1 LSPCQST
8 DQIDWHAW
16 SIFRAWWTIALGFQ
30 CVDFCVN
37 NNYMMQLLQSC
48 ITASIWVWFA
58 SLDVENS
65 HVCAAAR
72 IWMKRQFWIL
82 PVHGRQG
89 TCVLVLARIPN
100 KQLLGILRCRRLA
113 AESVGIS
120 LAGSLQSLSAASSVC
135 VCPLSRRPNEGIGD
149 FQDSQTG
156 RLLTNGLPA
165 TAKNAVAT
173 GLHGARDGLAWRTAV
188 EDLINSCRNF
198 RLCDTVQA
206 PLHSL
211 GRRQTRHTMFRSAA
225 AAAGK

>member
-1 LSPCQST
+1 MHRLILPTHSFITRLHLNILLSCIVSANLADTPIWGIIGTPADTPSNLTFNLSPCQST

-16 SIFRAWWTIALGFQ
+16 SIFRAWRTIALGFQ

-37 NNYMMQLLQSC
+37 NSYMMQLLQSC

-120 LAGSLQSLSAASSVC
+120 LAASCSRWLLHHPCASL
-135 VCPLSRRPNEGIGD
+135 P
-149 FQDSQTG
+149 
-156 RLLTNGLPA
+156 
-165 TAKNAVAT
+165 
-173 GLHGARDGLAWRTAV
+173 
-188 EDLINSCRNF
+188 
-198 RLCDTVQA
+198 TVQTVRQ
-206 PLHSL
+206 
-211 GRRQTRHTMFRSAA
+211 GDRRLS
-225 AAAGK
+225 G